1 MPETLQLIRYAIV
14 GYGSA
19 ARTIHLPLLAFEPRM
34 KLQAIVARK
43 PETRDEAANRHA
55 GVKVYASVEEM
66 LASGDVDLV
75 IVTTPHES
83 HAEISIRSLA
93 AGKSVVVDKPMCLS
107 VAEYE
112 AMHTAQEK
120 SGKLLTVFHN
130 ARLSG
135 DFLTLRSIID
145 SGKLGD
151 LKWLEVNW
159 NRHGLSK
166 RSAWRNDA
174 NAAGGRLI
182 DLGVHL
188 FDQVLQVF
196 PERVTSAYTRINR
209 DWPDAQVESACTITI
224 GFEGMGET
232 GRTAIIDVGSMTRI
246 PKPKYHAIGT
256 TGTWTK
262 PGGLVD
268 PQDAALA
275 SGDYADAC
283 EDPTNIGT
291 LVDPT
296 GTYPTPTIAGD
307 WRKFYANVADVL
319 LDHATPLVNLEEM
332 RRVISVME
340 AAIESDRRGD
350 VVKLPVPSPGTP
362 GEGQGEGLSA
372 NQSTLEDPH
381 PGPLPAYRER
391 GK

>member
-1 MPETLQLIRYAIV
+1 MSDEQKTIRYAIV

-34 KLQAIVARK
+34 KLRAIVARK
-43 PETRDEAANRHA
+43 AETRAEAANQHT
-55 GVKVYASVEEM
+55 GVALYASVEEM
-66 LASGDVDLV
+66 LADGDVDLV

-83 HAEISIRSLA
+83 HAAISIQSLD
-93 AGKSVVVDKPMCLS
+93 AGKNVVTDKPMCLS
-107 VAEYE
+107 LAEYD
-112 AMHTAQEK
+112 AMRAAQEK

-135 DFLTLRSIID
+135 DYLTLRSIVD
-145 SGKLGD
+145 SGKLGE

-174 NAAGGRLI
+174 AHAGGRLI

-188 FDQVLQVF
+188 FDQVLQVM
-196 PERVTSAYTRINR
+196 PERVTSVYTRINR
-209 DWPDAQVESACTITI
+209 DWPDAKVESACTITI
-224 GFEGMGET
+224 AFET
-232 GRTAIIDVGSMTRI
+232 GRTAIVDVGSMTRI

-256 TGTWTK
+256 NGTWTK

-296 GTYPTPTIAGD
+296 GTYPTPTVAGD

-319 LDHATPLVNLEEM
+319 LDHAVPLVNLDEM
-332 RRVISVME
+332 RRVIAVME
-340 AAIESDRRGD
+340 AAIESDRRGE
-350 VVKLPVPSPGTP
+350 VIRL
-362 GEGQGEGLSA
+362 A
-372 NQSTLEDPH
+372 
-381 PGPLPAYRER
+381 
-391 GK
+391 